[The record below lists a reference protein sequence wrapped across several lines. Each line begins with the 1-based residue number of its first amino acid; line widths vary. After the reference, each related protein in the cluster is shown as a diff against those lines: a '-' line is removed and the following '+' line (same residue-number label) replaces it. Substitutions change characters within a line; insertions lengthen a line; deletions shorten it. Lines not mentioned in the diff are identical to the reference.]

1 MTRKL
6 FEYGGWIAGAVLIAF
21 GVAAIVM
28 GINGR
33 NEVRDALAA
42 QKITAGDDA
51 AEITNGKLQ
60 PGQEITTGAE
70 AKQFAKH
77 HGVPH
82 PGGDGGRAVRRDG
95 PLPDRR
101 RVRTRATR
109 RRRRRRQTAAPW
121 RTASAT
127 CG

>member
-28 GINGR
+28 GMNGR

-42 QKITAGDDA
+42 QNITAGDDA

-60 PGQEITTGAE
+60 PGSRSPPAPRRRSSPR
-70 AKQFAKH
+70 

-82 PGGDGGRAVRRDG
+82 PGGDGRRAVRRDG
-95 PLPDRR
+95 PLP
-101 RVRTRATR
+101 
-109 RRRRRRQTAAPW
+109 
-121 RTASAT
+121 
-127 CG
+127 